1 MTLSLRKIDAS
12 DYPKLKPP
20 ASFGRPARLEWLPVK
35 QLVVDP
41 EYQRG
46 ISGVGRKNVIRIA
59 STFNWA
65 MFAPVIVSGVGSNQY
80 AIVDGQHRVTA
91 AALLGIDN
99 VPCCII
105 EAKRGEQAAAFK
117 AINGNVTRMHTTS
130 MLHASIA
137 AGESDALRLKAV
149 ADRAGVVILRYPKPV
164 SAMSPGETIAVS
176 SIRRAI
182 DRFGDD
188 IVALSLE
195 MLATAGGG
203 IAGSLK
209 QQSIVGTAE
218 VLHDHPEWRNDKKKL
233 TFAFSDID
241 IPSMLMDAFEQSARR
256 PGVSP
261 LNMFEAALIDAL
273 GESFGARAA

>member
-203 IAGSLK
+203 YSGVPEATIHRGYGRGAARSSRVAKRQEKADVRLLRHRHPLNADGCLRAVSAPTWRIAAQHVRSR
-209 QQSIVGTAE
+209 A
-218 VLHDHPEWRNDKKKL
+218 DRC
-233 TFAFSDID
+233 
-241 IPSMLMDAFEQSARR
+241 ARR
-256 PGVSP
+256 KLRG
-261 LNMFEAALIDAL
+261 
-273 GESFGARAA
+273 